1 MLGGAEI
8 LLADDER
15 AIREALRGLLES
27 RGYVVRCA
35 SDGDRALAL
44 YREHRPDLLLLDVMM
59 PRMGGYAVCEAVRRQ
74 DLDTPVVFL
83 TALDSDEHELR
94 GLGLG
99 ADAYISKTVSE
110 EVLLARIAAAL
121 RRSDASN
128 SDFGFGSWRVC
139 PAKMSMGDAAGKIV
153 PLGDREV
160 ALLRAFAMHPGEVMS
175 RDMLL
180 TRFFGPG
187 AGESALTVAMSRL
200 RDKLGAEGLG
210 IRSVRGVGYAY
221 APRTPS

>member
-1 MLGGAEI
+1 MPGSAEI

-15 AIREALRGLLES
+15 TVREALRGLLEGH
-27 RGYVVRCA
+27 GYVVRCA
-35 SDGDRALAL
+35 ADGDRALSL

-59 PRMGGYAVCEAVRRQ
+59 PRMGGYAVCEAIRRE

-83 TALDSDEHELR
+83 TALDSDKHELR

-121 RRSDASN
+121 RRRDVST
-128 SDFGFGSWRVC
+128 SDFGFGSWRVY
-139 PAKMSMGDAAGKIV
+139 PAKMSMTNTAGNAI

-160 ALLRAFAMHPGEVMS
+160 ALLRTFALHPGEVIS

-180 TRFFGPG
+180 TRFFGPD

-200 RDKLGAEGLG
+200 RDKLGTAGSN

-221 APRTPS
+221 APQTAS